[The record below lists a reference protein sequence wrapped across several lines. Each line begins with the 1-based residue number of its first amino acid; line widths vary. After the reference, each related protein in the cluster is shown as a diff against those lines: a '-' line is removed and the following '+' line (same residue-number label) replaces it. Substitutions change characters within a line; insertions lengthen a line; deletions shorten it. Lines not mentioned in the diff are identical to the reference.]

1 MSAEVSADL
10 DESELDLRLYP
21 TEDSDEESWY
31 DPAGDAV
38 EEADSDCTLVSRM
51 EPGSGAGLF
60 WFAGLGV
67 PKFVTY

>member
-21 TEDSDEESWY
+21 TDDSDEESWY

-38 EEADSDCTLVSRM
+38 EEADSDCTLVSRL
-51 EPGSGAGLF
+51 EP
-60 WFAGLGV
+60 
-67 PKFVTY
+67 